1 MKINTSVPAAC
12 RRHMRVMI
20 KVFLGT
26 GGTTA
31 EIELVPSNNAKSYG
45 FL

>member
-1 MKINTSVPAAC
+1 MKINAPVPAAC
-12 RRHMRVMI
+12 LRHVRVMI

-26 GGTTA
+26 GVTSV